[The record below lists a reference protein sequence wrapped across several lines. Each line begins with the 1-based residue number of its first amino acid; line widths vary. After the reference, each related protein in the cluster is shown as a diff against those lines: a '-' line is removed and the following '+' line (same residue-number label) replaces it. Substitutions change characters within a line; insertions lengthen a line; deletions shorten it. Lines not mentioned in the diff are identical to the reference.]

1 MKREED
7 GIVLIDQDKCRGWR
21 LCISGCPYKKIYFN
35 WKSGKSEKCIFCYPR
50 IESGQ
55 PTVCSET
62 CVGRIRYLGV
72 LLYDADR
79 IEEAAST
86 EREVDLYE
94 RQCEVFL
101 DPHDPSVIE
110 EALKQGIP
118 QNVIEA
124 AQRSPV
130 YKMAMDW
137 KLALPLHPE
146 YRTLPMVWYV
156 PPLSPIQ
163 SYADAG
169 GLPKSEG
176 VLPAIESLRIPVQY
190 LANML
195 SAGDTGP
202 VLRALKRMMAMR
214 HYMRSQTVEGVTDTR
229 AIDEVGL
236 NVAQVEEM
244 YRYLAIANYEDRFV
258 IPTSHREMAGDAF
271 AERNGCGFTFGDGCH
286 GSDSKFNLFNSSR
299 IDAINITEV
308 RDKAEGE

>member
-1 MKREED
+1 MQK
-7 GIVLIDQDKCRGWR
+7 DK
-21 LCISGCPYKKIYFN
+21 SVKIYVAGHRGVA
-35 WKSGKSEKCIFCYPR
+35 GKACTELLRKEGYLNILTR
-50 IESGQ
+50 THKELDL
-55 PTVCSET
+55 T
-62 CVGRIRYLGV
+62 CQSAVF
-72 LLYDADR
+72 DFF
-79 IEEAAST
+79 
-86 EREVDLYE
+86 EREKPDW
-94 RQCEVFL
+94 
-101 DPHDPSVIE
+101 VILC
-110 EALKQGIP
+110 AARIGGIADKTKFP
-118 QNVIEA
+118 AEFIYDNLMIETNVIEA

-236 NVAQVEEM
+236 SVAQVEEM

>member
-1 MKREED
+1 M
-7 GIVLIDQDKCRGWR
+7 
-21 LCISGCPYKKIYFN
+21 
-35 WKSGKSEKCIFCYPR
+35 
-50 IESGQ
+50 
-55 PTVCSET
+55 
-62 CVGRIRYLGV
+62 
-72 LLYDADR
+72 
-79 IEEAAST
+79 
-86 EREVDLYE
+86 
-94 RQCEVFL
+94 FL
-101 DPHDPSVIE
+101 NPHDPAVIE

-118 QNVIEA
+118 QNVIDA

-169 GLPKSEG
+169 GLPKSDG

-236 NVAQVEEM
+236 TVEQIEEM
-244 YRYLAIANYEDRFV
+244 YRY
-258 IPTSHREMAGDAF
+258 GDCQLRRPF
-271 AERNGCGFTFGDGCH
+271 CH
-286 GSDSKFNLFNSSR
+286 PDQPP
-299 IDAINITEV
+299 
-308 RDKAEGE
+308 

>member
-1 MKREED
+1 M
-7 GIVLIDQDKCRGWR
+7 
-21 LCISGCPYKKIYFN
+21 
-35 WKSGKSEKCIFCYPR
+35 
-50 IESGQ
+50 
-55 PTVCSET
+55 
-62 CVGRIRYLGV
+62 
-72 LLYDADR
+72 
-79 IEEAAST
+79 
-86 EREVDLYE
+86 
-94 RQCEVFL
+94 
-101 DPHDPSVIE
+101 
-110 EALKQGIP
+110 
-118 QNVIEA
+118 
-124 AQRSPV
+124 
-130 YKMAMDW
+130 
-137 KLALPLHPE
+137 
-146 YRTLPMVWYV
+146 
-156 PPLSPIQ
+156 
-163 SYADAG
+163 
-169 GLPKSEG
+169 
-176 VLPAIESLRIPVQY
+176 ESLRIPVQY

-236 NVAQVEEM
+236 SVAQVEEM

>member
-1 MKREED
+1 CD
-7 GIVLIDQDKCRGWR
+7 
-21 LCISGCPYKKIYFN
+21 
-35 WKSGKSEKCIFCYPR
+35 
-50 IESGQ
+50 
-55 PTVCSET
+55 
-62 CVGRIRYLGV
+62 
-72 LLYDADR
+72 
-79 IEEAAST
+79 
-86 EREVDLYE
+86 
-94 RQCEVFL
+94 VFL
-101 DPHDPSVIE
+101 NPHDPAVIE

-118 QNVIEA
+118 QNVIDA

-169 GLPKSEG
+169 GLPHNG
-176 VLPAIESLRIPVQY
+176 NILPAVETLRIPVQY

-202 VLRALKRMMAMR
+202 VIRALKRMMAMR

-236 NVAQVEEM
+236 SVQQVEEM

-258 IPTSHREMAGDAF
+258 IPTSHREMARDVF
-271 AERNGCGFTFGDGCH
+271 PERNGCGFTFGDGCH
-286 GSDSKFNLFNSSR
+286 GSDTKFNLFNSSR

>member
-1 MKREED
+1 M
-7 GIVLIDQDKCRGWR
+7 
-21 LCISGCPYKKIYFN
+21 
-35 WKSGKSEKCIFCYPR
+35 
-50 IESGQ
+50 
-55 PTVCSET
+55 
-62 CVGRIRYLGV
+62 GRIRYLGV

-118 QNVIEA
+118 QNVIDA

-236 NVAQVEEM
+236 SVAQVEEM

-299 IDAINITEV
+299 IDAINIAEV